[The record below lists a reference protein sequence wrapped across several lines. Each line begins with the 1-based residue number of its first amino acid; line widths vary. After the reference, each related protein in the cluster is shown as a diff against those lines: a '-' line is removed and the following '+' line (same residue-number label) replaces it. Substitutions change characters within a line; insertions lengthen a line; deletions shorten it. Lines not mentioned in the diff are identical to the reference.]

1 MELSFEAQLA
11 LAACLFAGA
20 TLYASVGHAGASAY
34 IAAMALFGVAPETMR
49 PTALTL
55 NIFVAAIGVW
65 RYGRAG
71 LFRWRTAWPFLIG
84 SIPFA
89 FLGGALKLPGMWYRP
104 LVGAVLL
111 LAGAR
116 LLWRG
121 AQAATESPRD
131 PPILAGAAVGAA
143 IGLLSGLTGTGG
155 GIFLS
160 PALIFM
166 GWASLRGASGVAI
179 VFILCNSVAGLA
191 GAWGKAGSLPAEM
204 PIYVAAVLAGATIGA
219 WLGVSRLSLPGV
231 SKALGLVLIVAG
243 LKMFG
248 VW

>member
-1 MELSFEAQLA
+1 MDLSLETQLA
-11 LAACLFAGA
+11 LALCLFAGA

-34 IAAMALFGVAPETMR
+34 IAAMALFGVAPATMR
-49 PTALTL
+49 PTALVL
-55 NIFVAAIGVW
+55 NIFVATIGVW

-71 LFRWRTAWPFLIG
+71 LVSPRKVWPFLIG

-89 FLGGALKLPGMWYRP
+89 FLGGALTLPGVWYRP

-111 LAGAR
+111 LAAAR
-116 LLWRG
+116 LLWPGGRTMVE
-121 AQAATESPRD
+121 QPRD
-131 PPILAGAAVGAA
+131 PPVAAGAAIGAA

-160 PALIFM
+160 PVLIFM
-166 GWASLRGASGVAI
+166 GWASLRGASGAAI
-179 VFILCNSVAGLA
+179 VFILANSLAGLA
-191 GAWGKAGSLPAEM
+191 GAWGKAGALPAEM
-204 PIYVAAVLAGATIGA
+204 PIYVGAVILGASLGG

-231 SKALGLVLIVAG
+231 AKALGIVLAIAG
-243 LKMFG
+243 MKMFG